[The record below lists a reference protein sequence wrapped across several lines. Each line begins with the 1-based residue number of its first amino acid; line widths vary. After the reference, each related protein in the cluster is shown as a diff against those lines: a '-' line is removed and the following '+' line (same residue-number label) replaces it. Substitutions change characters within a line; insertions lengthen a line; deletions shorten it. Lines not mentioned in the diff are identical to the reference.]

1 MVDFAVGPAF
11 RSVTEV
17 RILRLSMVF
26 GLTRRHRARVRKLS

>member
-26 GLTRRHRARVRKLS
+26 WLTPWRRARVRKLS